1 MIKSSKTENRPV
13 ARRAKTIVKP
23 AASPRLPSPIA
34 RAVPAARLAKAG
46 SSLQPIMAARLYG
59 PRDIQVERVP
69 HPGNPGPGNVL
80 LRVTATGICGS
91 DLHTFADARIGDT
104 VLTSPLVLGHEF
116 AGVIE
121 AIGSGVEELRAGT
134 RVAVDPAHPC
144 HHCDLC
150 ESGHPNLCRRL
161 HFCGLYPDD
170 GSLREFMIVP
180 ARTCFPLPDS
190 IDDEAAAMLEPL
202 GVALH
207 AINLAKIRQGD
218 RVAVI
223 GAGPIGLLL
232 VQTAKLAGAA
242 EIFVRD
248 PLPHRLMLAAKLG
261 AKPLAVRGEVDVAI
275 EAAWGGAAIEQ
286 AVEITRPGGRVV
298 LVGIPSEDR
307 CAFQHSTARRKGLT
321 IVFSRRMKHTYPR
334 AIRLV
339 ESGKVNV
346 LSLITHRV
354 PLKNVAEAF
363 ALNSAYKDNVVKIIV
378 KP

>member
-1 MIKSSKTENRPV
+1 M
-13 ARRAKTIVKP
+13 
-23 AASPRLPSPIA
+23 L
-34 RAVPAARLAKAG
+34 
-46 SSLQPIMAARLYG
+46 AARLYG
-59 PRDIQVERVP
+59 PRDIQVERVA

-104 VLTSPLVLGHEF
+104 VLKSPLVLGHEF

-121 AIGSGVEELRAGT
+121 AIGSGVEELREGM

-170 GSLREFMIVP
+170 GSLRELMVVP
-180 ARTCFPLPDS
+180 ARTCFPVPDS
-190 IDDEAAAMLEPL
+190 IDDEAAALLEPL

-207 AINLAKIRQGD
+207 AIDLAKIRVGD

-232 VQTAKLAGAA
+232 VQTAKLAGAS
-242 EIFVRD
+242 EVFVRD
-248 PLPHRLMLAAKLG
+248 PLPNRLMLAAKLG
-261 AKPLAVRGEVDVAI
+261 AKPMAVRGEVDVAI

-286 AVEITRPGGRVV
+286 AIELTRPGGRVV

-339 ESGKVNV
+339 ESGKINV
-346 LSLITHRV
+346 LSLVTHRV
-354 PLKNVAEAF
+354 PLKNAAEAF

>member
-1 MIKSSKTENRPV
+1 M
-13 ARRAKTIVKP
+13 ARRTKTIAK
-23 AASPRLPSPIA
+23 AAPPPRSPSPIA
-34 RAVPAARLAKAG
+34 RHVPATPLAKTG
-46 SSLQPIMAARLYG
+46 SSLRPILAARLYG
-59 PRDIQVERVP
+59 PRDIQIERIP

-104 VLTSPLVLGHEF
+104 VLKSPLVLGHEF

-121 AIGSGVEELRAGT
+121 AVGSGVEALRAGM

-144 HHCDLC
+144 HRCDLC

-170 GSLREFMIVP
+170 GSLRELMIVP
-180 ARTCFPLPDS
+180 ARTCFPVPDS

-207 AINLAKIRQGD
+207 AIHLAKIRQGD

-232 VQTAKLAGAA
+232 VQTAKLAGAV

-248 PLPHRLMLAAKLG
+248 PLPGRLMLAAKFG

-286 AVEITRPGGRVV
+286 AVELTRPGGRVV

-339 ESGKVNV
+339 ESGSVNV

-354 PLKNVAEAF
+354 SLKNVAEAF
-363 ALNSAYKDNVVKIIV
+363 ALNSSYKDNVVKIIV

>member
-1 MIKSSKTENRPV
+1 M
-13 ARRAKTIVKP
+13 
-23 AASPRLPSPIA
+23 L
-34 RAVPAARLAKAG
+34 AARLH
-46 SSLQPIMAARLYG
+46 G
-59 PRDIQVERVP
+59 PRDIRIERVP

-104 VLTSPLVLGHEF
+104 VVKSPVVLGHEF
-116 AGVIE
+116 AGIIE
-121 AIGSGVEELRAGT
+121 ATGGGVEDLRAGM

-144 HHCDLC
+144 HRCDLC

-180 ARTCFPLPDS
+180 ARTCFPVLDS
-190 IDDEAAAMLEPL
+190 IDDDAAAMLEPL

-207 AINLAKIRQGD
+207 ATDLAKIRVGD
-218 RVAVI
+218 HVAVI
-223 GAGPIGLLL
+223 GAGPIGLLI
-232 VQTAKLAGAA
+232 VQAARLAGAG

-248 PLPHRLMLAAKLG
+248 PLPGRVMLAAKFG

-275 EAAWGGAAIEQ
+275 EAAWGGSAIEQ
-286 AVEITRPGGRVV
+286 AIELTRPGGRVI
-298 LVGIPSEDR
+298 LVGIPAEDR
-307 CAFQHSTARRKGLT
+307 CSFSHSTARRKGLT
-321 IVFSRRMKHTYPR
+321 IKFSRRMKHTYPR

-339 ESGKVNV
+339 ESGKVDV